1 MGRSSSE
8 YAMGAML
15 VVFDLPSLELGVQQS
30 SLVDGDT
37 FDAPLRVF
45 GVNAVAAFDIPF
57 RRNVWG
63 LMYK

>member
-8 YAMGAML
+8 YAVGAM
-15 VVFDLPSLELGVQQS
+15 VAIDGLPSLEFGVQQS
-30 SLVDGDT
+30 GLVHGDT